1 MSFKFR
7 VRFHSNSF
15 IRSFIHVQRIC
26 RMNGFKKF
34 VKTWNPF
41 ARLLGLSCL
50 TESIHVQVMN
60 GKSISIERGKKTTVS
75 QTLLAMYL
83 GTVRKMNV

>member
-1 MSFKFR
+1 
-7 VRFHSNSF
+7 
-15 IRSFIHVQRIC
+15 
-26 RMNGFKKF
+26 MNGFKKF